1 MKNAMKMAALAL
13 AMTFAGTL
21 SAQNAH
27 EAPIRYDK
35 SDVNGVIADYDKSA
49 DLVEAALKNRLEKEG
64 LGKAKSS
71 KGYLLYPGVL
81 WKSVSSDPLDV
92 YLKVDGKKNKSTI
105 SVLVSSKSSS
115 FVSTGGDSQTI
126 ENVKSFLNSMPAAIA
141 AYQLS
146 LDIRTQEETIRK
158 AEKAYNNSIDSN
170 KDLLKEKEKLEKKI
184 AESNNDQVL
193 KQKVL
198 EEEKRKLLT
207 LKSGL
212 N

>member
-1 MKNAMKMAALAL
+1 MKMAALAL